1 MLAAVAFAFANF
13 TALKLKCL
21 LWLLLTEVWFVCINK
36 AAMAVK
42 RKGLHHVK
50 STYEGQFPSGKLE
63 NFALS
68 SQYFGK
74 QTFRA
79 LFALVLFI
87 CCFLSSFCNTNL
99 LDPLLLCG
107 HKKKKNP
114 AESRKRQRDR
124 IWYKHKN
131 IRFRA

>member
-1 MLAAVAFAFANF
+1 
-13 TALKLKCL
+13 
-21 LWLLLTEVWFVCINK
+21 
-36 AAMAVK
+36 MAVK

-87 CCFLSSFCNTNL
+87 CCFLSSFCNTNF

-107 HKKKKNP
+107 HKKKTQQKVANGREIVSGISIKISGLGLKVC
-114 AESRKRQRDR
+114 AG
-124 IWYKHKN
+124 
-131 IRFRA
+131 F